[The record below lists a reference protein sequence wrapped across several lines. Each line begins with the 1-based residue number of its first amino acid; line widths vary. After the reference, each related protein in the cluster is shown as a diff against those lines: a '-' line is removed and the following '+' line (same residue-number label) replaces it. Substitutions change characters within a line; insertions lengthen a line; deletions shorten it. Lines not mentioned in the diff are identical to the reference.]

1 MAAKQLAFLLSLSL
15 CLQLNLTHL
24 QEVMCKDNSLNSVL
38 LIFFKVRQELEKF
51 TSQSRE
57 AWRYL

>member
-15 CLQLNLTHL
+15 CFQLNLTHL

-38 LIFFKVRQELEKF
+38 LIFFKVRQVLEKLA
-51 TSQSRE
+51 SQSRE

>member
-1 MAAKQLAFLLSLSL
+1 MAAKQLAFLISLSL

-24 QEVMCKDNSLNSVL
+24 REETCKDDRLNSVL
-38 LIFFKVRQELEKF
+38 LIFFKVRQVLEKL

>member
-1 MAAKQLAFLLSLSL
+1 MAAKQLAFLISLSL

-38 LIFFKVRQELEKF
+38 LIFFKVRQVLEKF
-51 TSQSRE
+51 TSQS
-57 AWRYL
+57 